1 MLFMSCWIRVSWKW
15 RNRVMLAWRNMQ
27 ICFDDS
33 QRILSSRFHVSLPW
47 LRNSNPMLGW
57 HLLWRELNQVWK
69 MPSWSY
75 MPYRLKRSKEM
86 PKWILY
92 WSVRIDW
99 MFTMPSR
106 LQVHLRVS
114 LASQMWPGLLLLC
127 WSCLVLRLSTRL
139 LLSSSRNWSTL
150 TLPKGYL
157 LPREANLLRPLS
169 LGFLMWGQE
178 DSDWMWERLL
188 LSEQHGLLLALP
200 CWLWMRVLGEAHA
213 LLSRS
218 VFSAW
223 FPVRILVL
231 ILTLALALTVPKAT
245 SAQHPSTSQLS
256 VLSIL
261 IKMNSENSTASN
273 AQMATLASI
282 ELSHQSNVH
291 LVLSQINIIS
301 NVM

>member
-1 MLFMSCWIRVSWKW
+1 
-15 RNRVMLAWRNMQ
+15 
-27 ICFDDS
+27 
-33 QRILSSRFHVSLPW
+33 
-47 LRNSNPMLGW
+47 
-57 HLLWRELNQVWK
+57 
-69 MPSWSY
+69 
-75 MPYRLKRSKEM
+75 
-86 PKWILY
+86 
-92 WSVRIDW
+92 
-99 MFTMPSR
+99 
-106 LQVHLRVS
+106 
-114 LASQMWPGLLLLC
+114 
-127 WSCLVLRLSTRL
+127 
-139 LLSSSRNWSTL
+139 
-150 TLPKGYL
+150 
-157 LPREANLLRPLS
+157 
-169 LGFLMWGQE
+169 
-178 DSDWMWERLL
+178 
-188 LSEQHGLLLALP
+188 
-200 CWLWMRVLGEAHA
+200 MRVLGEAHA